1 MNGLIVIQSF
11 LEELQLINKL
21 KYAKKSSL
29 IYRNKAIH
37 MRKLYNSN
45 IAKRAKDFWQID
57 L

>member
-21 KYAKKSSL
+21 KYARKSSL

-37 MRKLYNSN
+37 MKKLYNSN

>member
-11 LEELQLINKL
+11 LEELQQINKL
-21 KYAKKSSL
+21 KYARKSSL

-37 MRKLYNSN
+37 MKKLYNSN

>member
-1 MNGLIVIQSF
+1 MNGLIAIQSF

-37 MRKLYNSN
+37 MKKLYNSN
-45 IAKRAKDFWQID
+45 IARHAKDFWQID